1 MHLTK
6 NCAIVLV
13 ALLGAW
19 GLWPTGSLAAEGPAR
34 DQIRATYRVDLS
46 AFNLGELHLTASF
59 NGSAYEMQAKGRFSL
74 ITGMFYRV
82 SGKTMSKGEL
92 SKAGP
97 RPTRFTVS
105 FESGSKKERREMSFA
120 NGAVSDISIVPRKKQ
135 NPRRRVPVTK
145 DQLVNVLDPLTAAV
159 LSARSDGAAGD
170 LEICDRTVPVFDGQQ
185 RFDLVLKP
193 KRADSLGNGAP
204 ADLSGPVAVCQVKYV
219 PIAGYR
225 PNHSGIKFVTENED
239 IEVWLVRL
247 PKTALYLPY
256 RIVMPTAWGTGSVTL
271 TKVKMGPGTAALGD

>member
-1 MHLTK
+1 MALLRA
-6 NCAIVLV
+6 CVVALV

-19 GLWPTGSLAAEGPAR
+19 GLCLAGSVAAEGR
-34 DQIRATYRVDLS
+34 SGDQIRATYRVDLS

-59 NGSAYEMQAKGRFSL
+59 NGSAYEMQAKGKFSL
-74 ITGMFYRV
+74 ITGMLYRA

-92 SKAGP
+92 SKRGP
-97 RPTRFTVS
+97 RPARFTLN
-105 FESGSKKERREMSFA
+105 FESGSKKEQREMSFA

-145 DQLVNVLDPLTAAV
+145 DQLVNVLDPLTATV
-159 LSARSDGAAGD
+159 LSARVDGPAGD
-170 LEICDRTVPVFDGQQ
+170 LEICHRTLPVFDGQQ

-193 KRADSLGNGAP
+193 KRTDSLGNGAP
-204 ADLSGPVAVCQVKYV
+204 DALTGPVAVCQVRYV

-225 PNHSGIKFVTENED
+225 PNHSGVKFVTENED

-247 PKTALYLPY
+247 PNTALYLPY
-256 RIVMPTAWGTGSVTL
+256 RVVMPTAWGTGSVTL
-271 TKVKMGPGTAALGD
+271 TKLKMRPGGAAGD